1 MTQAMLQNEATILT
15 GKLITQEDGRMLFE
29 EDETGQ
35 TLTAADLIERNL
47 ILTIYRE
54 DMEVLKRNWAWHTLV
69 KRKVL

>member
-35 TLTAADLIERNL
+35 TLTAADLIERNF